1 MIIGQSFSNIPEIK
15 NMLFKSQIAYIFYKI
30 FDKYK
35 FKEIPFNDFYKKINE
50 YNFTEKIESELIE
63 KNITMENAHI
73 QEVID
78 ILNHHIEKCLI

>member
-1 MIIGQSFSNIPEIK
+1 M
-15 NMLFKSQIAYIFYKI
+15 
-30 FDKYK
+30 D
-35 FKEIPFNDFYKKINE
+35 DFYKKINE